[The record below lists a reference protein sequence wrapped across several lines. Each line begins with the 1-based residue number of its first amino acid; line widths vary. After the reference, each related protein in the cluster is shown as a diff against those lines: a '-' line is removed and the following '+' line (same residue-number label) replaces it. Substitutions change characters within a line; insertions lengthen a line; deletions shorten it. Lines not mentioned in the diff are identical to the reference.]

1 MSTSHKF
8 CLKSIISEKTQIQ
21 YKRKQ
26 KNLFVAK
33 AIEAMPLA
41 SIAGKNRDQGSIFSQ
56 ETRQRGYWRPRK
68 QKAFFCLLLLRS
80 KFRSQIMHFLINTQ
94 RKSFKTLTKRRFH
107 AKIM

>member
-1 MSTSHKF
+1 MSTSHIF
-8 CLKSIISEKTQIQ
+8 RLKSIISEKTQIQ

-80 KFRSQIMHFLINTQ
+80 KFRSQMYALSYKYTKKVLQNLD
-94 RKSFKTLTKRRFH
+94 KTPISR
-107 AKIM
+107 